1 MELSF
6 QSRELRD
13 YWMDPQPNVLSA
25 DEIAVAKRLIED
37 LSSAHRID
45 ELLFLYDIECV
56 GDELQLI
63 SVPILMLSHVDGSR
77 VRRSDER
84 ILDFSN
90 VTRVKVISIQKIGGA
105 L

>member
-13 YWMDPQPNVLSA
+13 YWMDPRPDVLSA
-25 DEIAVAKRLIED
+25 GEIFVAKRLLED
-37 LSSAHRID
+37 LVSAHRID
-45 ELLFLYDIECV
+45 ELLFFYDIECV

-63 SVPILMLSHVDGSR
+63 SIPILLLSHLDGSR
-77 VRRSDER
+77 VRRSPER
-84 ILDFSN
+84 PLDFSN
-90 VTRVKVISIQKIGGA
+90 VTRVKVISIEKIGGA